1 MTDRRDI
8 VVVGAG
14 HNGLVAACYLA
25 RAGFEVEVLERD
37 SVVGGAVST
46 VERWPGVFVDRGST
60 LHVMVRH
67 TGIVEELELA
77 DAGLD
82 YIDVDPWATA
92 VGEDASIRF
101 ATDLDA
107 TYASIADACG
117 RRDAEAYAD
126 FAAEWSPRVDAM
138 LAAFH
143 QPPTMP
149 KLARAFWPL
158 GRKVG
163 AGGGEL
169 ARSFL
174 QSADSLLDAAF
185 TDSRLRAA
193 LAWWAAQA
201 GPAPHET
208 GTAPMLA
215 TALLM
220 HRRAPGRP
228 RGGSGG
234 LTQALAGRLE
244 RLGGR
249 LSLGDSATRIT
260 ATTVETAGGRRIES
274 RAVVSATHIVTTLEL
289 VGDEALR
296 RSAASRLKVGHGMG
310 VVLRVLTDRLPPY
323 RTVDEDVHVGMQ
335 LLVQSP
341 GQLRTAYADYLQ
353 GQPPQDP
360 PLLVM
365 TPTATD
371 RTLAPEGRHVVTV
384 WSQWHPHRLREGP
397 WDGVRQ
403 RETDRLVTALDKQA
417 PGFASSV
424 LATHLQTPADLE
436 SELDLRA
443 GNVMHLDMTLDA
455 MFTLR
460 PLPEWSGYR
469 GPNGVFLCGASTHP
483 GGGVSGASGRNAAA
497 VVIRHLRRR
506 RRKA

>member
-1 MTDRRDI
+1 

-25 RAGFEVEVLERD
+25 RAGLDVEVVERD
-37 SVVGGAVST
+37 TVVGGAVST

-60 LHVMVRH
+60 MHVMVRH

-82 YIDVDPWATA
+82 YIDADPWATA
-92 VGEDASIRF
+92 VFGDSSIRF

-107 TYASIADACG
+107 TYASIANTCG
-117 RRDAEAYAD
+117 RRDADAYAD
-126 FAAEWSPRVDAM
+126 FAAGWSPRVDAM

-143 QPPTMP
+143 QPPTVP

-158 GRKVG
+158 GRR
-163 AGGGEL
+163 ARTDGGEI

-174 QSADSLLDAAF
+174 QSADTLLDATF
-185 TDSRLRAA
+185 TDARLRAS

-201 GPAPHET
+201 GPAPHEI

-220 HRRAPGRP
+220 HRRAPGHP

-234 LTQALAGRLE
+234 LTRALAHRLATS
-244 RLGGR
+244 GGTV
-249 LSLGDSATRIT
+249 STGDAATRIT
-260 ATTVETAGGRRIES
+260 ATTVETTGGRRIES
-274 RAVVSATHIVTTLEL
+274 RAVVCATHIATTLDL
-289 VGDEALR
+289 LGNEALR
-296 RSAASRLKVGHGMG
+296 RRATGRLKLGHGMG
-310 VVLRVLTDRLPPY
+310 VALRVLTDRLPPY
-323 RTVDEDVHVGMQ
+323 DATGDDVHVGMQ
-335 LLVQSP
+335 LLVRRG
-341 GQLRTAYADYLQ
+341 GQLRAAYADYLQ
-353 GQPPQDP
+353 GQPPRDP

-371 RTLAPEGRHVVTV
+371 PTLTPDGRHVVTI
-384 WSQWHPHRLREGP
+384 WSQWHPYRLSEGT
-397 WDGVRQ
+397 WEGARD
-403 RETDRLVTALDKQA
+403 RETERLVTALDKHA

-424 LATHLQTPADLE
+424 HATHLQTPPDLE
-436 SELDLRA
+436 SELDLRG

-455 MFTLR
+455 MFALR

-469 GPNGVFLCGASTHP
+469 GPNGVFVCGASTHP
-483 GGGVSGASGRNAAA
+483 GGGVSGASGRNVAA
-497 VVIRHLRRR
+497 VVGRHLRSR
-506 RRKA
+506 RRKT